1 MTDPL
6 DRLRQPVEP
15 LAPPA
20 GTFDELLI
28 RARRRR
34 TARTAVLA
42 ALAVVVLAVG
52 GGLAVN
58 VNPSL
63 SGSLVGPPA
72 GGASVAPTPPA
83 PSASTTTEG
92 PPTVGTPSPYPSSA
106 PVTVGPSAPAAVP
119 GGPVPRG
126 FLPYSFTSVG
136 GGIEYL
142 LGNAPCSTPPCTSI
156 VRTTDG
162 GHTWV
167 GLPAPVAPLTPW
179 QGYPANPGS
188 TVRDLRF
195 ASSRDGW
202 AYGGAL
208 YSTHDGSHTWHRVD
222 PGGIVLDLATDGTIT
237 YAVVATCSA
246 QGYSCTNARLRF
258 TPAPG
263 DQWQDVPGVAGGT
276 AGQVSLAGN
285 GGVALLTDSSGQS
298 STSVRLTTG
307 WSLDRSAPCAGDTS
321 GVVKSATGNRIF
333 LFCGRG
339 AAGSLILQTYVSDD
353 FGASWRLQP
362 GPALRLAD
370 GTRGS
375 TAAATPDVVFAT
387 MLSPGFPN
395 TVARSRNGGDN
406 WADAALP
413 SLPGG
418 WRYVGA
424 TNATSLVA
432 LPANPDGS
440 IWTSTDGGATWTSY
454 RFR

>member
-34 TARTAVLA
+34 TARTVVLA

-58 VNPSL
+58 VNPIL

-72 GGASVAPTPPA
+72 GGGSVTPTPPA

-92 PPTVGTPSPYPSSA
+92 PTTVGTPSPYPSSA

-136 GGIEYL
+136 GGIDYL

-156 VRTTDG
+156 VGTTDG
-162 GHTWV
+162 GRTWV

-179 QGYPANPGS
+179 QSPGAPGS

-195 ASSRDGW
+195 ASPRDGW

-208 YSTHDGSHTWHRVD
+208 YSTHDGSHTWRRVD
-222 PGGIVLDLATDGTIT
+222 PGGIVLDLATDGTTT

-246 QGYSCTNARLRF
+246 QGYSCTNARLRS
-258 TPAPG
+258 TPATG
-263 DQWQDVPGVAGGT
+263 DHWQDVPGVAGGT
-276 AGQVSLAGN
+276 GGVISLTGRSGILLLDGPAGN
-285 GGVALLTDSSGQS
+285 AVYVRSGSSWQPVGAPSTCTTAISGMTASAAGSRLFALCGQ
-298 STSVRLTTG
+298 
-307 WSLDRSAPCAGDTS
+307 
-321 GVVKSATGNRIF
+321 
-333 LFCGRG
+333 G
-339 AAGSLILQTYVSDD
+339 AAGSVTLDVDVSDD
-353 FGASWRLQP
+353 GGRGWQPQP
-362 GPALRLAD
+362 GPGVQLPN
-370 GTRGS
+370 GHITV
-375 TAAATPDVVFAT
+375 AAATPLVLLVAAGTPDRPGALVRSTDAGAT
-387 MLSPGFPN
+387 WRNAAVPALSN
-395 TVARSRNGGDN
+395 
-406 WADAALP
+406 
-413 SLPGG
+413 G

-424 TNATSLVA
+424 TSATGLVA
-432 LPANPDGS
+432 LPERPDGS